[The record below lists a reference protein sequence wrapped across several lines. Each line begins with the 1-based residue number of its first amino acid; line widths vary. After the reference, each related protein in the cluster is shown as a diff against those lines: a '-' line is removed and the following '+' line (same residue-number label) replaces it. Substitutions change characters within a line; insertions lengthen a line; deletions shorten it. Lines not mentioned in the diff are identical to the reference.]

1 MNDSDLG
8 IVRSRV
14 IGQSADLPLTHK
26 LRIEVSVPELSLIV
40 ADDRSRKD
48 AGKAGIQHREKAGTG
63 QVNVTDMQAY
73 CVTGK
78 FLPIRMLGGPGQVSD
93 ALAKS
98 RRMTSSPL
106 E

>member
-14 IGQSADLPLTHK
+14 IGQSADSPLTHK

-48 AGKAGIQHREKAGTG
+48 ALVKLGFSIGTG
-63 QVNVTDMQAY
+63 QINVTDMQAY

-106 E
+106 Q